1 MGRKEKI
8 AKAAEAAMNAELNSS
23 VSEKLVDVAAKDLRP
38 AAMGKGEEQLF
49 EKKLSKDEKKA
60 LAAQKKAE
68 RDAKKKAANGETSA
82 NGNGDDDDD
91 DDADAETDADGK
103 SVKSGGTPAWIA
115 RAAKGK
121 KGKGEPSAL
130 PSAPGALETCVCS
143 GVLTSRPDSR
153 DVKIENFSISVHGKQ
168 LFDDCVFELN
178 YGRRYGLIGLNG
190 SGKSTLLSVLAARM
204 VDIPE
209 HLDIWH
215 LHEEAKPSDR
225 TAIESVIDVVRD
237 EQVRLEKLEETILE
251 TQGGDSPAL
260 EDVYEKLEK
269 LDPATFEKRAGE
281 LLNGL
286 GFTQTQMHKMTK
298 DMSGGWRMRVALAQA
313 LFVSPSIL
321 LLDEPT
327 NHLDL
332 GACVWLENYLSTYP
346 QCLLVISHS
355 QDFLN
360 GVCTNMM
367 HLTVQGKLQYF
378 GGNYETFVRTRE
390 ENEVNQM
397 KRYEK
402 EQADIKHLK
411 EFIASCGTYANMR
424 KQAESKQKIIDK
436 MVESGLVE
444 KVVPD
449 PVYKFR
455 FPACDGL
462 PPPVLGFKDVSFSYS
477 GKKEDYLYQNLN
489 FGIDLDSRI
498 ALVGPNGAGKSTLL
512 KLMLGWITPV
522 EGEVQKNSHLRIGQY
537 NQHSEDQLDLEKSP
551 YEFLRDL
558 YPNGIVTEKGVERL
572 DVEQWRQKIG
582 QFGTRRARAC
592 ECARARARAFACTVR
607 SLARAPPRRCG
618 VHRSALR
625 RPLTCRR
632 HGRPPA
638 RADVQ
643 DVARPADAGRLL
655 PHLPA
660 QPAHPAARR
669 ADQPSGH
676 ELHRLAGRRDQ
687 RLPGRPRP
695 RLARLPPD
703 RAGGQGD
710 LGVRQQAGRPLEGES
725 RAEGSGRAERRAGE
739 RRAERERSRRERE
752 REREGAATLTRAHR
766 PTPRPPPPPPMY
778 HPAARDSRLQG
789 DIQSYKKHLRKE
801 MGL

>member
-8 AKAAEAAMNAELNSS
+8 AKAAEAAMNAELDASTT
-23 VSEKLVDVAAKDLRP
+23 ERIADVAAKDVRP

-49 EKKLSKDEKKA
+49 EKKMSKDEKKA

-68 RDAKKKAANGETSA
+68 REAKKKATKGDASEAGGE
-82 NGNGDDDDD
+82 
-91 DDADAETDADGK
+91 DDADADDAAE
-103 SVKSGGTPAWIA
+103 GG
-115 RAAKGK
+115 AAKGANGAA
-121 KGKGEPSAL
+121 KGSEPSA
-130 PSAPGALETCVCS
+130 PSAPAAPGALDTCVCS
-143 GVLTSRPDSR
+143 GVLTSRKDSR
-153 DVKIENFSISVHGKQ
+153 DVKLENFSISVHGKQ
-168 LFDDCVFELN
+168 LFDDCTFELN

-204 VDIPE
+204 VEIPE

-225 TAIESVIDVVRD
+225 TALESVIDVVRD
-237 EQVRLEKLEETILE
+237 EQTRLEKLEETILE

-260 EDVYEKLEK
+260 EEIYEKLEK

-346 QCLLVISHS
+346 RCLLVISHS

-367 HLTVQGKLQYF
+367 HLTVQGKLQYY
-378 GGNYETFVRTRE
+378 GGNYEAFVRTRE
-390 ENEVNQM
+390 ELEINQM

-402 EQADIKHLK
+402 EQADIKHIK

-436 MVESGLVE
+436 MVEAGLVE

-449 PVYKFR
+449 PVYRFR
-455 FPACDGL
+455 FPECDSL

-522 EGEVQKNSHLRIGQY
+522 EGEVQKNGHLRIGQY
-537 NQHSEDQLDLEKSP
+537 NQHSEDQLDLQKSP

-558 YPNGIVTEKGVERL
+558 YPNGIVTANGLERL
-572 DVEQWRQKIG
+572 DVEQWRQKLG
-582 QFGTRRARAC
+582 QFGVTGERQLEPMFKMSHGLLTRVVFCLISLRNPHILLLDEPTNHLDMSC
-592 ECARARARAFACTVR
+592 ID
-607 SLARAPPRRCG
+607 SLADAINCFPGGLVLVSHDFRLIG
-618 VHRSALR
+618 
-625 RPLTCRR
+625 
-632 HGRPPA
+632 
-638 RADVQ
+638 Q
-643 DVARPADAGRLL
+643 VAKEIWVCDNKNVGPWK
-655 PHLPA
+655 
-660 QPAHPAARR
+660 
-669 ADQPSGH
+669 
-676 ELHRLAGRRDQ
+676 
-687 RLPGRPRP
+687 
-695 RLARLPPD
+695 
-703 RAGGQGD
+703 
-710 LGVRQQAGRPLEGES
+710 
-725 RAEGSGRAERRAGE
+725 
-739 RRAERERSRRERE
+739 
-752 REREGAATLTRAHR
+752 
-766 PTPRPPPPPPMY
+766 
-778 HPAARDSRLQG
+778 G
-789 DIQSYKKHLRKE
+789 DIQSYKKHLRKQ